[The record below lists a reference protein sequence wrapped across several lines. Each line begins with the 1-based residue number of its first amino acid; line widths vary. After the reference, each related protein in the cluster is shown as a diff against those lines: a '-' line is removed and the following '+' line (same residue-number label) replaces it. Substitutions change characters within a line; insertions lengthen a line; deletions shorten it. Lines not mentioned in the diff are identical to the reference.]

1 MTRILNINMCRL
13 GFSAL
18 LFVQLTSIELLA
30 DTDSVRE
37 VGATA
42 LMTQLAGHA
51 ILGKT
56 VRAHA
61 QDRSEIQGRVVY
73 CQSDSLFLVD
83 GAGKYGISLESIDEL
98 WVRNTRTKRGLV
110 TGAVIGGI
118 LGGMLGAIGT
128 AIGNGTCEYE
138 CSDTS
143 PVVGGFLGAGLGAI
157 PGGAIGAG
165 IGAIARKWD
174 LYYKSQPL
182 AVDKDGVSVWLY
194 PLIGVE
200 RRDFGLAV
208 SVRF

>member
-1 MTRILNINMCRL
+1 MIRVLIINMCRL
-13 GFSAL
+13 GLSTL
-18 LFVQLTSIELLA
+18 LFLQLTSIELLA
-30 DTDSVRE
+30 DTDNGRE

-51 ILGKT
+51 IIGKT
-56 VRAHA
+56 VRVHA
-61 QDRSEIQGRVVY
+61 QNKSDIQGRVVH

-83 GAGKYGISLESIDEL
+83 GSATYGISLESIDGL
-98 WVRNTRTKRGLV
+98 WVSNTRTKRGLV

-165 IGAIARKWD
+165 IGAISHKWD
-174 LYYKSQPL
+174 LYYKSQPGEENRSGL
-182 AVDKDGVSVWLY
+182 SVLLY
-194 PLIGVE
+194 PLFGVE